1 MSKDFVYSQHKA
13 IITDLHCEPKC
24 RGDLNR
30 ESAKEAKARKGT
42 EMKAKTALL
51 AICVLCAICSIAAAQ
66 TLGEKIDAILADPAL
81 KNGLQGVVVRSLA
94 TNQTL
99 YEHNPDKLMM
109 PASNFKLLVSATA
122 LERLGP
128 DYTFATEVYTTGRLN
143 NGVLDGHIIIKGGG
157 DPVLVTNDLTD
168 LARQVKAAG
177 ISQINGSVIADESL
191 FDKQRLG
198 WGWGWA
204 DLTYYYAAE
213 ISALALNRN
222 TVDVYVYPG
231 KSEGAAAEIKL
242 VPDTDYLTIEST
254 ATTGKPGSRNTIY
267 VSRTLGQNVVRVGGS
282 IALDEKVT
290 RRTAPVT
297 VKEPGLYAANV
308 FASELAKQGVKVAG
322 SVIDGK
328 TPTDA
333 KLIAAHTSPP
343 LSKILALL
351 NKPSDNLI
359 AETLLKDLGAIIKG
373 RGSSGA
379 GAEVEMEFARSIGM
393 DPSELS
399 VADGSG
405 LSRMNY
411 ISASNLVALLSY
423 MRSSKNSQT
432 FIDSLPIAGVDGS
445 LRSRMR
451 GTPAEG
457 NVKAKTGYI
466 ARVSSLSGYV
476 NTKSGEPLA
485 FSILFNNHLCRKS
498 EATALEDKI
507 CALLADLP

>member
-1 MSKDFVYSQHKA
+1 
-13 IITDLHCEPKC
+13 
-24 RGDLNR
+24 
-30 ESAKEAKARKGT
+30 
-42 EMKAKTALL
+42 MKIRTATL
-51 AICVLCAICSIAAAQ
+51 AICLVYLVSGICSAASAQ

-81 KNGLQGVVVRSLA
+81 KNGLQAVVVRSLR
-94 TNQTL
+94 TNQSI
-99 YEHNPDKLMM
+99 YEHNPDILMM

-122 LERLGP
+122 LEQLGP
-128 DYTFATEVYTTGRLN
+128 DYTFKTEVYTTGKLN

-157 DPVLVTNDLTD
+157 DPVLLTADVTD
-168 LARQVKAAG
+168 LAKQVKAAG
-177 ISQINGSVIADESL
+177 ICLINGSVIADDTL

-213 ISALALNRN
+213 ISALTLNRN
-222 TVDVYVYPG
+222 TVDVYVHPG
-231 KSEGAAAEIKL
+231 KTEGADAEIKL

-267 VSRTLGQNVVRVGGS
+267 VNRALGQNVLRIGGS
-282 IALDEKVT
+282 IAQGEKVT
-290 RRTAPVT
+290 RRTAVVT
-297 VKEPGLYAANV
+297 VKEPGLYAACV
-308 FASELAKQGVKVAG
+308 FASELAKQGVKVTG
-322 SVIDGK
+322 SVIEGK
-328 TPTDA
+328 TPVDA
-333 KLIAAHTSPP
+333 KLVASHTSPP
-343 LSKILALL
+343 LSRILVLL

-359 AETLLKDLGAIIKG
+359 AETLLKDLGAIVKG
-373 RGSSGA
+373 RGSSSA
-379 GAEVEMEFARSIGM
+379 GAEVEMDFAKSIGM

-411 ISASNLVALLSY
+411 ISASNLAVLLSY
-423 MRSSKNSQT
+423 MYSSKNGKV
-432 FIDSLPIAGVDGS
+432 FLDSLPIAGVDGS

-451 GTPAEG
+451 STSAEG
-457 NVKAKTGYI
+457 NVRAKTGYI
-466 ARVSSLSGYV
+466 GRVSSLSGYV

-498 EATALEDKI
+498 EATMLEDKI

>member
-1 MSKDFVYSQHKA
+1 
-13 IITDLHCEPKC
+13 
-24 RGDLNR
+24 
-30 ESAKEAKARKGT
+30 
-42 EMKAKTALL
+42 MKIKTSLLVALL
-51 AICVLCAICSIAAAQ
+51 ACAVCSAASTQ
-66 TLGEKIDAILADPAL
+66 TLAEKIDAILADPAL
-81 KNGLQGVVVRSLA
+81 KNGLQAVVVRSLR
-94 TNQTL
+94 TNQTI
-99 YEHNPDKLMM
+99 YERNPDTLMM

-122 LERLGP
+122 LELLGP
-128 DYTFATEVYTTGRLN
+128 DYTFKTEVYATGKLN
-143 NGVLDGHIIIKGGG
+143 KGVLDGHIIIKGGG
-157 DPVLVTNDLTD
+157 DPVLLTADVAD
-168 LARQVKAAG
+168 LAKQVKAAG
-177 ISQINGSVIADESL
+177 IYRVNGCVIADDTL

-231 KSEGAAAEIKL
+231 KTEGADAEVKL

-267 VSRTLGQNVVRVGGS
+267 VNRALGQNVLRIGGS
-282 IALDEKVT
+282 IAQGENVT

-297 VKEPGLYAANV
+297 VKEPGLYAACV
-308 FASELAKQGVKVAG
+308 FASELAKQDVKVVGGVVA
-322 SVIDGK
+322 GK
-328 TPTDA
+328 TPVDA
-333 KLIAAHTSPP
+333 KPVATHTSPP

-373 RGSSGA
+373 RGSSSA
-379 GAEVEMEFARSIGM
+379 GAEVEMEFAKSIGM

-405 LSRMNY
+405 LSRLNY
-411 ISASNLVALLSY
+411 ISASNLAALLSY
-423 MRSSKNSQT
+423 MYSSKNSKA
-432 FIDSLPIAGVDGS
+432 FLDSLPIAGVDGS

-451 GTPAEG
+451 NTSAEG

-476 NTKSGEPLA
+476 STKSGEPLA

-498 EATALEDKI
+498 EATALQDKI